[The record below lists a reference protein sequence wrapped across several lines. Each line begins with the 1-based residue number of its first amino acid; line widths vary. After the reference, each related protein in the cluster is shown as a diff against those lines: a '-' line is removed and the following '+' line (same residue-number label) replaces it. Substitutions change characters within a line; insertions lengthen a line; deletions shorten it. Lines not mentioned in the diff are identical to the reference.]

1 MAVGGVVPGDHPGAH
16 RGRHRVQS
24 DGLIG
29 LKENIIIGK
38 LIPAGTGMP
47 SYREIATYA
56 PDYQPMEYYS
66 MADEEQD
73 LAEWLAGKADLNR
86 ADEAGA
92 EVIDL
97 PTSGGAA
104 G

>member
-1 MAVGGVVPGDHPGAH
+1 
-16 RGRHRVQS
+16 
-24 DGLIG
+24 
-29 LKENIIIGK
+29 
-38 LIPAGTGMP
+38 MP
-47 SYREIATYA
+47 SYRDIATDA

-66 MADEEQD
+66 MEDDEQD
-73 LAEWLAGKADLNR
+73 LAEWLAGKADMNR
-86 ADEAGA
+86 AEEPVA